1 MTVPISQRYRFPMFD
16 PGSSVIQLSLVCTHL
31 FEMRLS
37 IVRTWYSCDS
47 AFHCL
52 NPSLSDP
59 AFHCPNLVRLRFSF
73 PLSEPITSPLC
84 FPFLIAVLLNF
95 KLKCFWPDLYSCM
108 LAFSIRSASCIH
120 L

>member
-31 FEMRLS
+31 FEIRLS

-52 NPSLSDP
+52 NPSLSDS
-59 AFHCPNLVRLRFSF
+59 AFHCPNLVLLRFSF
-73 PLSEPITSPLC
+73 PSSEPITSALVL
-84 FPFLIAVLLNF
+84 FAAFRHSFAFLQIHEIKSNMHGI
-95 KLKCFWPDLYSCM
+95 YSCM
-108 LAFSIRSASCIH
+108 HAF